1 MQDLASWFFSINLI
15 VAIYVFIDYLHNLLI
30 KLIIEINIIDYKYK
44 SQSAIAF
51 NMGFEKLILID
62 KRKIII
68 KVAKSL

>member
-1 MQDLASWFFSINLI
+1 MQDSASWFFSINLI

-30 KLIIEINIIDYKYK
+30 KLIIEINIIDYKNK
-44 SQSAIAF
+44 SQSAIVF